1 MKHKQTGDKR
11 LASLIESGTLFRVGI
26 WLDTYNGI
34 YNTDI
39 SGVIKARINTNNMYY
54 VTQAYETP

>member
-1 MKHKQTGDKR
+1 MNTD
-11 LASLIESGTLFRVGI
+11 
-26 WLDTYNGI
+26 GI